1 MGFPEFS
8 RILVNFVLQ
17 REETRD
23 VCSWGEF
30 LIKGVGFLSVF
41 CDEFLVH
48 VFLVIFGVVER
59 NSQSKL
65 LDK

>member
-1 MGFPEFS
+1 MGFPELS

-23 VCSWGEF
+23 VCRWGEF

-41 CDEFLVH
+41 CFEMAF
-48 VFLVIFGVVER
+48 FSYF
-59 NSQSKL
+59 
-65 LDK
+65 